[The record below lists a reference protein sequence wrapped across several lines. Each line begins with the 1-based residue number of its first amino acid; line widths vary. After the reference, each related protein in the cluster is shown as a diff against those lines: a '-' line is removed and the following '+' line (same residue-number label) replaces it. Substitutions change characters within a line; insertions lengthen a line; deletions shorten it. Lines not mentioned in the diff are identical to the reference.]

1 MAIPTRQLH
10 PLNLEMDVAGAQ
22 EGFGPVHNQ
31 HKWGILHVPV
41 AVDEGVVGGADDI
54 VTDTTREHFR

>member
-22 EGFGPVHNQ
+22 ESFGPVHN
-31 HKWGILHVPV
+31 HKRGILHVSV
-41 AVDEGVVGGADDI
+41 AVDEDVVGGADDI
-54 VTDTTREHFR
+54 ATDTTREDLG